1 MWFNF
6 PLLGAYCLVLFLKKK
21 KEILK
26 FFSFFV
32 LFSPFNERIVVD
44 FNKIEFVNLSF
55 GRKFFYINNF

>member
-1 MWFNF
+1 MVQFSIAWS
-6 PLLGAYCLVLFLKKK
+6 LLSGFVLEKK

-55 GRKFFYINNF
+55 GRKLFYINNF

>member
-1 MWFNF
+1 MVQFSI
-6 PLLGAYCLVLFLKKK
+6 AYCLVLFLKKK

>member
-1 MWFNF
+1 MVQFFIGWS
-6 PLLGAYCLVLFLKKK
+6 LLSGFVLEKK

>member
-1 MWFNF
+1 MVQFSIAWS
-6 PLLGAYCLVLFLKKK
+6 LLSGFVLEKK

-44 FNKIEFVNLSF
+44 FNKIEFVNLNF